1 MNTGVSQVFI
11 EGVTRRFF
19 GSFLIAQKGT
29 TDPQKKLAPR
39 GEIIKMI
46 LGKKANPM
54 KIAELFGQGKTVFSC
69 EVFPPKKTSPVDS
82 IYKTL
87 DGLKDIKP
95 DFISVTYGAGGSS
108 TVNQSTREIA
118 SIIQNQYHIPA
129 MAHVTCVACTKG
141 EVTELLAG
149 LKQDG
154 VENVL
159 ALRGDRNP
167 NFPPKTD
174 FAHADELVAFIRRRG
189 DFGVSGACYPEG
201 HPESPDLITDVRH
214 LKKKVDAGAQH
225 LVSQLFFDND
235 DFFRFLERCRLA
247 GIEVPIEAGI
257 MPVLN
262 KASIERMVSMCGAS
276 LPHKLTR
283 LLARYG
289 DHPEALREAGI
300 AYAIDQISDLIA
312 AGVDGIHLYT
322 MNNPQVAK
330 QISDSVASIRRV

>member
-1 MNTGVSQVFI
+1 
-11 EGVTRRFF
+11 
-19 GSFLIAQKGT
+19 
-29 TDPQKKLAPR
+29 
-39 GEIIKMI
+39 
-46 LGKKANPM
+46 M
-54 KIAELFGQGKTVFSC
+54 KIAELFGKGKTVFSC

-225 LVSQLFFDND
+225 LVSQL
-235 DFFRFLERCRLA
+235 
-247 GIEVPIEAGI
+247 P
-257 MPVLN
+257 
-262 KASIERMVSMCGAS
+262 GA
-276 LPHKLTR
+276 LPSGGHR
-283 LLARYG
+283 GA
-289 DHPEALREAGI
+289 H
-300 AYAIDQISDLIA
+300 
-312 AGVDGIHLYT
+312 
-322 MNNPQVAK
+322 
-330 QISDSVASIRRV
+330 